1 MGMRIATNVASLAAQ
16 RNLGNTNLD
25 VNSNYRKLATG
36 SRITRASDDAAGLAI
51 SEKLRSHIRGMR
63 QAGRNANDAISL
75 IQTAEGGLNEVSG
88 IIIRLRELAVQSAS
102 DTIGDKER
110 SFSDIEFQELKSE
123 IERISQ
129 VMEFNGRKLLNGTG
143 GILEFQIGI
152 HNDPT
157 LDRLRFDSAN
167 ADATLDSLGLTA
179 EAIMSKEGAQLSLE
193 RLDNALVKVNG
204 TRAELGAVQNRLT
217 STIQNIQVSDE
228 NLSAANS
235 RIRDVDFA
243 SETAELA
250 KNNILLQAGTSV
262 LSQTNTFPSIA
273 LKLLG

>member
-16 RNLGNTNLD
+16 RNLKNTNLD
-25 VNSNYRKLATG
+25 VNSNYRKLSTG

-51 SEKLRSHIRGMR
+51 SEKLRSHIRGLR

-102 DTIGDKER
+102 DTIGDQER
-110 SFSDIEFQELKSE
+110 SFSDIEFQELKGE

-143 GILEFQIGI
+143 GILEFQVGI

-157 LDRLRFDSAN
+157 LDRLRFDSSN

-204 TRAELGAVQNRLT
+204 TRAELGAVQNRLST
-217 STIQNIQVSDE
+217 TIQNIQVSDE
-228 NLSAANS
+228 NLSEANS

-243 SETAELA
+243 SETADLA